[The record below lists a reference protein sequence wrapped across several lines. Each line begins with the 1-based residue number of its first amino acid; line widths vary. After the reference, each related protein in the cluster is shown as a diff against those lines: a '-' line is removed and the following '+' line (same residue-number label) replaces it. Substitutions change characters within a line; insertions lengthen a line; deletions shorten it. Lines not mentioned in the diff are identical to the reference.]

1 MEQAEAGSGLQDVPG
16 AQTMTNG
23 SRPEDYEAYENAYE
37 KGTERRQLSPEN
49 AGVESIALCASPGDF
64 APRPRQQTSE
74 RESVGGMIRKGVV
87 DHQLGLSL
95 NLVLL
100 VALTYLMFPSL
111 RQTVG
116 AFCWLQYANDKSG
129 SFAQGPR
136 DLYLVAGFVVI
147 FTGLRAACLDYLLLP
162 LAGKLGIRQKKAK
175 VRFAEQAYLLLYYV
189 VYWTWGLV
197 IFFQDTPPSDAT
209 TVTGFVNDLL
219 ISLWRD
225 FPRLTL
231 GASLKLYY
239 LSQTAFWIQQI
250 FVINIE
256 ERRKDHWQMFTHHI
270 VTVGLLVFSYGY
282 RQMRAGNAVLVL
294 MDVVDLIFPV
304 SPTPLAHKT
313 TNANAVHSSRR
324 YSVTL
329 AGKQRATWP
338 LGCSSSCGSLPVT
351 SATSAYAGPSTLTS
365 ATTFSRTERTARSHH
380 LRFLPKVVTASW
392 TTFFNL
398 S

>member
-1 MEQAEAGSGLQDVPG
+1 MEHAEAGSGLQDVPG
-16 AQTMTNG
+16 VQTRINGTMEHTDG
-23 SRPEDYEAYENAYE
+23 SRPEEYDAYTSTYE
-37 KGTERRQLSPEN
+37 KDAERRHISPDN

-64 APRPRQQTSE
+64 ATRQRQQTPE

-116 AFCWLQYANDKSG
+116 AFCWLQYGTSKSG
-129 SFAQGPR
+129 DFAQGPR

-197 IFFQDTPPSDAT
+197 VFIQDTPPSNAM
-209 TVTGFVNDLL
+209 TVTGFANDLL

-239 LSQTAFWIQQI
+239 LSQTAFWVQQI

-304 SPTPLAHKT
+304 SP
-313 TNANAVHSSRR
+313 
-324 YSVTL
+324 
-329 AGKQRATWP
+329 
-338 LGCSSSCGSLPVT
+338 SSCN
-351 SATSAYAGPSTLTS
+351 
-365 ATTFSRTERTARSHH
+365 
-380 LRFLPKVVTASW
+380 K
-392 TTFFNL
+392 
-398 S
+398 